1 MNQNWPPLQLLLC
14 DAATL
19 ASDGGA
25 EAIRSCIEAKEE
37 KLVAHEDHIPGLPT
51 RNYFYYILL
60 ILLVSQKK
68 QNYLQNSWEEKH
80 STTTATYQ
88 QRLGVY

>member
-51 RNYFYYILL
+51 RNYYNYILYTAN
-60 ILLVSQKK
+60 IASITEEAKLLAELVGGK
-68 QNYLQNSWEEKH
+68 
-80 STTTATYQ
+80 
-88 QRLGVY
+88 R